1 MNEKLIEEAASAIH
15 SVAESGASW
24 GDARM
29 ADKDQHRAEARAAL
43 SVFEKALGEATVT
56 PTDDERE
63 DMIAFLLRDHNF
75 EESPWGRTY
84 TDAEIAA
91 ALRRTEVPEPNAET
105 THRGTFGHVWPCP
118 LFYVGNWKRGDE
130 EYYPAAECSNA
141 AVCERPKPQAE
152 PSDAL
157 NLVIH
162 AERVGTERDDP
173 LILELAEALRVALRR
188 SEVPEPSAE
197 VLGEWFTSSRGVA
210 VAAVAPMTD
219 RGPSVMVDG
228 RVISPNDVAAL
239 IEFKAQ
245 GEPSDAQITAEA
257 LRKWPHDPNDVN
269 VSSARAARRLS
280 FLQGA
285 LWMRAALRAGGVR

>member
-1 MNEKLIEEAASAIH
+1 MTDNEKLIERLRAVIDTATSDSMTVENDR
-15 SVAESGASW
+15 VVTKAEH
-24 GDARM
+24 DAC
-29 ADKDQHRAEARAAL
+29 RAERDEAEAVRDLIIAAL
-43 SVFEKALGEATVT
+43 T

-91 ALRRTEVPEPNAET
+91 ALRRSEVPEPNAET

-173 LILELAEALRVALRR
+173 LILELADAL
-188 SEVPEPSAE
+188 
-197 VLGEWFTSSRGVA
+197 
-210 VAAVAPMTD
+210 
-219 RGPSVMVDG
+219 
-228 RVISPNDVAAL
+228 
-239 IEFKAQ
+239 
-245 GEPSDAQITAEA
+245 
-257 LRKWPHDPNDVN
+257 
-269 VSSARAARRLS
+269 
-280 FLQGA
+280 
-285 LWMRAALRAGGVR
+285 RAALRAAGVVGQEGEKR